1 MTNAAGGGRDGG
13 RQMAKRTVVKFE
25 AIDLQA
31 AEPGWYVR
39 ATLPHGEQ
47 ILVKSFGTE
56 AEAEEWI
63 AKSAD
68 AWLRKY
74 RGGRYVVRE

>member
-1 MTNAAGGGRDGG
+1 VATP
-13 RQMAKRTVVKFE
+13 KRKVKFE

-47 ILVKSFGTE
+47 ILVKSFETE
-56 AEAEEWI
+56 GDAKDWI
-63 AKSAD
+63 AKRSE
-68 AWLRKY
+68 AWVKKY
-74 RGGRYVVRE
+74 RGGRYMER

>member
-1 MTNAAGGGRDGG
+1 MSTR
-13 RQMAKRTVVKFE
+13 KRAVKFE

-39 ATLPHGEQ
+39 ATLQHGEQ

-56 AEAEEWI
+56 AEAKDWI
-63 AKSAD
+63 AKHAD
-68 AWLRKY
+68 AWVTKY
-74 RGGRYVVRE
+74 RGGRYLER